1 MVADRSKS
9 ESRRGR
15 SRGSGKQPCK
25 GWGMELRPLCF
36 YAPQNKVAELQS
48 VHSEVVMPCFMVIG
62 GEGGRLRPNSHDFV
76 SR

>member
-1 MVADRSKS
+1 
-9 ESRRGR
+9 
-15 SRGSGKQPCK
+15 
-25 GWGMELRPLCF
+25 MELRPLCF
-36 YAPQNKVAELQS
+36 YAPQGKVAELQS